1 MKYPTTEIIYNNKI
15 IDMEFIPIMGMITGI
30 ITTLGFFIAVV
41 LTVKYVTAA
50 KNKEKM
56 ALIEKGV
63 DISEIYQKKD
73 HRNVTLKSG
82 MFLVGLA
89 LGLFVAYFLTEITR
103 INGVIAYFSMIL
115 LFGGAILI
123 AFHWYNSKLPD

>member
-1 MKYPTTEIIYNNKI
+1 MEVSNHWNYLQQKI
-15 IDMEFIPIMGMITGI
+15 IDMEFIPIMAMITGI

-115 LFGGAILI
+115 LFGGASLI
-123 AFHWYNSKLPD
+123 IFHWYNSKLPD